1 MRFPT
6 IYTSPSERPKF
17 DFLQTSNYLS
27 EFKSEVDKARVRENL
42 GIPDEYTLYWG
53 NLKGNIANQED
64 LIHYHKYDSLNEFLN
79 NRKKT
84 TASMDN

>member
-27 EFKSEVDKARVRENL
+27 EFKSEVDKARVRENKSGEMYFL
-42 GIPDEYTLYWG
+42 FNGRT
-53 NLKGNIANQED
+53 
-64 LIHYHKYDSLNEFLN
+64 HYFHNFIKVN
-79 NRKKT
+79 
-84 TASMDN
+84 DNPWIS